1 MESFLGWLQQCYTT
15 WMCIWTFEAIDFA
28 FKFIKNPVSKKK
40 YLGSHL
46 SCLICLMIMKI
57 SFTTYSFQNYK
68 IASSFCKDYNIREKS
83 WIGELEN
90 IL

>member
-40 YLGSHL
+40 VFRKSLELFDMPY
-46 SCLICLMIMKI
+46 
-57 SFTTYSFQNYK
+57 
-68 IASSFCKDYNIREKS
+68 DY
-83 WIGELEN
+83 EN
-90 IL
+90 IFHYIFISKLQDRFKFLQGL